1 MSKFAFIYR
10 GNTKGGTK
18 RVIEQLL
25 KEFEKDKENKWVLIT
40 DKKECL
46 QRYKNIEVKYF
57 KGGTSLFNYL
67 LWDYFKSFSFLLK
80 NQFDGIL
87 YPKGS
92 IPMSHLLV
100 RGKKIY
106 IVNDLGYFV
115 KELNAYPK
123 LDTLFMKFQ
132 MRYSC
137 KIADRVIAIS
147 KSTKR
152 DIMTR
157 FKINKDKIK
166 VVYLGVEDSFRVI
179 NDKNRVKDCMS
190 RNKIKKP
197 YLFYSGSISP
207 RKNLL
212 RVLKAFNEIKD
223 KFPHTLVM
231 TGSAVW
237 GDTGIDKFIE
247 DNNLSERVNTVGFVS
262 EEDLVTLYSEAEL
275 YIFPSLY
282 EGFGLPILESQACGT
297 PVLTSNLSSMP
308 EVAGAGALL
317 VDPYNINDISDSISK
332 ILSDKK
338 LREDIIKKGLQN
350 KDDFSWEKCSEKI
363 LEVFEGRENE

>member
-1 MSKFAFIYR
+1 MGKFAFIYR

-25 KEFEKDKENKWVLIT
+25 KEFEKDQENKWVLIT
-40 DKKECL
+40 DKEECIGK
-46 QRYKNIEVKYF
+46 YKNIEVKYF

-115 KELNAYPK
+115 KGLNAYPK

-247 DNNLSERVNTVGFVS
+247 DNNLSERVNIVGFVS
-262 EEDLVTLYSEAEL
+262 EEDLVTLYSEADL

-282 EGFGLPILESQACGT
+282 EGFGLPILEAQACGT
-297 PVLTSNLSSMP
+297 PVLTSNVTSCP
-308 EVAGAGALL
+308 EVAGDSAEIVNPYSVESIRDGIVKVLEDREYRKVL
-317 VDPYNINDISDSISK
+317 VSRGFKNVGGFGWDRMAKEVIN
-332 ILSDKK
+332 L
-338 LREDIIKKGLQN
+338 
-350 KDDFSWEKCSEKI
+350 F
-363 LEVFEGRENE
+363 